1 MYPDTDI
8 RRILLFKFQIDAHG
22 IDWDESP
29 PEPENPEAVIADEIK
44 FDLFNQQTRQLRR
57 NIILKKRVIR
67 KASPSIY
74 KDQIF

>member
-22 IDWDESP
+22 IDCDESP

-44 FDLFNQQTRQLRR
+44 LDLFNQQTKQLRR
-57 NIILKKRVIR
+57 NILEKRVIR

-74 KDQIF
+74 KD